1 MEKFSYK
8 TLFTI
13 VVILLIGIVVLI
25 RIQTKPTTVEAA
37 WYHTGWTNR
46 LMLTIDHTKV
56 SADQTDFPILVSLA
70 SLPADFHAH
79 VNQTDAR
86 DIRVTKSDGTTE
98 LPREVVYYDSATDAG
113 ELYFKYTGTLS
124 STVDTSIYIYYGN
137 SGATDYDAAF
147 EFGKNNVW
155 DSNYV
160 GVWHLN
166 EVGTTRYDSTS
177 NNNHLA
183 ISGTVSNA
191 TGKIGTAASFTQAGN
206 LFRSDTNLSSNF
218 PSKNGQTVT
227 DLSASFWVKATSLGW
242 HDWLGKENGT
252 GWYFYDNTTS
262 MGISYINGSE
272 YGTFGGAG
280 SVTTGTWYN
289 ITGVHNST
297 TDTDYMYINGA
308 VGGTEVSRTVDPGSS
323 SASFML
329 GGTTSWPTDANGLVD
344 EVRVS
349 KSVRSATWV
358 STEHNNQ
365 NSPSTFFSATVPTEN
380 NNTEPVA
387 YWKFNENVGTSVY
400 DSSPNRFDG
409 IIETG
414 GTSTTLPSWTIGKY
428 DSALQ
433 FDGLGNRFT
442 KSGDNSILRPSAN
455 MSVEAWVYLHALPS
469 EVPGGREVIIMKKHG
484 GSPWESYELQADY
497 TSSENR
503 FTFAW
508 VNASGTGYNAFTRP
522 TTFTMA
528 KNTWYH
534 VVGVRNGSSLKIYV
548 NGSNLT
554 GGSNL
559 PTGGDTLYASNS
571 DLQIGSDGNTAAFK
585 GVIDEVKLYDY
596 ARTDSQIK
604 NSYNADSGV
613 KVGRDLNDTLSNGL
627 VGWWKMDENTGT
639 TVIDSSGGTNTVT
652 FAAGSS
658 APEWSTLSKF
668 GVGLSLNG
676 TTDYATA
683 ADSNSLDVTTNFTI
697 SAWVESNDLS
707 AGEEYII
714 SKDGSGD
721 TTNAYNFYLQAGGR
735 VCYETNNQA
744 ASVCS
749 SSNSVAANAWY
760 HVAVVFDDSATNKV
774 AFYVNGVKTGYFN
787 SNTTQAPTALTTS
800 LLIGRRGNSGSEFS
814 GLLDDIRLYNR
825 SLSSSE
831 MQILYKYAPG
841 PIGQW
846 KMEEASWNN
855 NCSTGTVLDSSG
867 NSRNLKSCPNS
878 TGPVGNGVGKNGKAG
893 TFDGSDDYLE
903 STNSVFNLTDQITI
917 SAWVRPLTEPS
928 GDAFIVD
935 KTNNNLG
942 YSFGL
947 HSPPEPR
954 LRIGNSSSYTTITSS
969 TNLTMGTWYY
979 LTAVVGAD
987 RTAKIYINGNYDT
1000 GATNVTLFG
1009 STQNFHIGG
1018 RSAAGTFLNA
1028 NIDDVKIYNY
1038 PRTQSQIMEDMGSGK
1053 PLTPVVNLKF
1063 EENSGT
1069 LANDSSGNG
1078 FNGTLASGTSSPAWT
1093 LGRSGQALSFDG
1105 NDYVQIPDNNSL
1117 DFTGDFTLSA
1127 WVSRSGGVNEY
1138 TISKTDASSDG
1149 GYALLIGNLGEVYCR
1164 TAHGSGYD
1172 DSYTATGYI
1181 LADSS
1186 WHHIAAARTGSSCR
1200 VYVDGVDRTNTA
1212 DVHTTL
1218 TANAKNLRI
1227 GTQPAGGNYTNGKI
1241 DEVNIYNYSLN
1252 ADEIKQLYNRNSVIQ
1267 SGQTVQ
1273 TIGATTTSLKYCIPG
1288 DTASCNAPIGEWNF
1302 DTNVGTPSTLPDT
1315 SGNGNNGVANGSM
1328 TSDDWVPG
1336 KNGSALNFDGTN
1348 DYINI
1353 YSTNLASLFSGN
1365 SGTVTAWFR
1374 VGDGVWGDGVQHQ
1387 VLTIGADVN
1396 NMITIRKASDGSLN
1410 TLYTAAATNETSL
1423 DCALTDT
1430 GYIFVAMSWD
1440 QTAGKVVHYCNGLI
1454 TDTDTA
1460 LGTYTGA
1467 LSSTRA
1473 TIGAHTT
1480 GATYPWKGDIDD
1492 LRIYNYVRTPAQ
1504 VGLDYNQGG
1513 PLVWYKFDECQGSI
1527 IHNSMGT
1534 GYTGV
1539 ISIGAAGT
1547 QTSLGTCNSGTA
1559 AAWTNGASGKISGS
1573 LNFDGNDDL
1582 AAVTEA
1588 DTKGSLDI
1596 GSSDSFSVAYWFN
1609 PTSLPGAST
1618 YDTYAG
1624 KNNGGNG
1631 WYTQIYSD
1639 GSLEFCVVNTSVHC
1653 YSGNQNV
1660 VNVGSWNHYAVAYTS
1675 GDDSSI
1681 RLYHNGKLL
1690 TGSWGGTA
1698 NLTVPNTNNNLTFG
1712 SNGDGTEE
1720 ATGKI
1725 DDFRY
1730 YGYLLTETQIKTIMN
1745 NGSATFR

>member
-1 MEKFSYK
+1 
-8 TLFTI
+8 
-13 VVILLIGIVVLI
+13 
-25 RIQTKPTTVEAA
+25 
-37 WYHTGWTNR
+37 
-46 LMLTIDHTKV
+46 
-56 SADQTDFPILVSLA
+56 
-70 SLPADFHAH
+70 
-79 VNQTDAR
+79 
-86 DIRVTKSDGTTE
+86 
-98 LPREVVYYDSATDAG
+98 
-113 ELYFKYTGTLS
+113 
-124 STVDTSIYIYYGN
+124 
-137 SGATDYDAAF
+137 
-147 EFGKNNVW
+147 
-155 DSNYV
+155 
-160 GVWHLN
+160 
-166 EVGTTRYDSTS
+166 
-177 NNNHLA
+177 
-183 ISGTVSNA
+183 
-191 TGKIGTAASFTQAGN
+191 
-206 LFRSDTNLSSNF
+206 
-218 PSKNGQTVT
+218 
-227 DLSASFWVKATSLGW
+227 
-242 HDWLGKENGT
+242 LGKENGT